1 MKVNEASLIKIV
13 SDALTINP
21 EDLTLSSKSS
31 EIENWDSL
39 GHLNILVKLDRY
51 LGGVTTEISELPEA
65 ESIEDLYDILKKNKL
80 AE

>member
-1 MKVNEASLIKIV
+1 MKVNEASLIGIV
-13 SDALTINP
+13 SDALNINP
-21 EDLTLSSKSS
+21 EDLTLSSTSS

-51 LGGVTTEISELPEA
+51 LSGMTTEISELPEA
-65 ESIEDLYDILKKNKL
+65 ESIKDLYDILKKNNL

>member
-13 SDALTINP
+13 SDALNVNP
-21 EDLTLSSKSS
+21 EDLTLNSKSS

-39 GHLNILVKLDRY
+39 GHLNSLDKLDRY
-51 LGGVTTEISELPEA
+51 LGGITTDISELPEA
-65 ESIEDLYDILKKNKL
+65 ESIEDLYDILKKNNL

>member
-1 MKVNEASLIKIV
+1 MKIDIISLIRIV
-13 SDALTINP
+13 SEALNIDETDLTI
-21 EDLTLSSKSS
+21 ESKSS

-51 LGGVTTEISELPEA
+51 LGGTTTEIPELPEA
-65 ESIEDLYDILKKNKL
+65 ESIKDLFEILKKNNL